1 MIDDTWRKT
10 LQECI
15 VYEMLFKALMAD
27 KEKMSDIDL
36 KLRYGP
42 LLESLSLIAEKQHHR
57 YRNELGRLGCKIVLR
72 QNQNGFYTVQCRVRG
87 YIEEAVFS
95 GELLKAEC
103 EVRLLN
109 LIAP

>member
-1 MIDDTWRKT
+1 MIDDTWRKI

-27 KEKMSDIDL
+27 KEKISDAQL

-42 LLESLSLIAEKQHHR
+42 LFEKLSLIAEKQHHL
-57 YRNELGRLGCKIVLR
+57 YRKELSRLGCKIVSR
-72 QNQNGFYTVQCRVRG
+72 QNQNGQYVVTCRVRG
-87 YIEEAVFS
+87 YVEEAVFS

-103 EVRLLN
+103 EVRLLT
-109 LIAP
+109 LIGQ

>member
-1 MIDDTWRKT
+1 MIDDGWRKT

-15 VYEMLFKALMAD
+15 VYDLLFKALMAD
-27 KEKMSDIDL
+27 KEKIGGTDL

-42 LLESLSLIAEKQHHR
+42 TFEKLSLIAEKQHHL
-57 YRNELGRLGCKIVLR
+57 YRNELGRLGCKIVSR

-109 LIAP
+109 LIG